1 MHLSEE
7 DQVYVRHGISAKG
20 LRHVLDHLLS
30 PEQRE
35 SFTTSDVC
43 HALLKPLT
51 AADGWECIPFLT
63 DAEKRW
69 YRHDYRSHAT
79 GETIHCGFGQPG
91 VPPPGSRSYCEAS
104 APSPP
109 VYPGTLARR
118 ERAAEAS
125 ICP

>member
-1 MHLSEE
+1 MVGLWRADFHLFEVAST
-7 DQVYVRHGISAKG
+7 GITTLCCTCG
-20 LRHVLDHLLS
+20 MLFLTS
-30 PEQRE
+30 PARGHE
-35 SFTTSDVC
+35 SLTTSDVC

-91 VPPPGSRSYCEAS
+91 VPPPGSRSYCEVC
-104 APSPP
+104 APPP
-109 VYPGTLARR
+109 
-118 ERAAEAS
+118 
-125 ICP
+125 